1 MVVQCAT
8 ERKYSARYDIMD
20 IKKQINITQD
30 NISANVRKILFT
42 VLQVKYESQK
52 VTTKVIEIINII
64 KAVRIKLLF

>member
-1 MVVQCAT
+1 
-8 ERKYSARYDIMD
+8 MD